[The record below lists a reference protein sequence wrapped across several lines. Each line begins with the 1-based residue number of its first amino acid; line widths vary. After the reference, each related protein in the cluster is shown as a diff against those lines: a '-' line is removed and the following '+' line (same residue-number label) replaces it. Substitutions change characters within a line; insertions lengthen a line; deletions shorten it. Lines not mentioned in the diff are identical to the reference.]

1 MDNSKLGDVLKIV
14 QETNAWFHELRDQ
27 ESPTRKQN
35 RKKREQKKRA
45 EQRRKEELK
54 AVQEREDRKKEEAAQ
69 EQEVIKELAQ
79 MDSERQAAGEAFENA
94 SIAEGYL
101 QGKGFLTVTKELHK
115 DAQMLET
122 LMNFNGHDKFP
133 AKANMVKYHD
143 MTWAVAKHSV
153 TNRLYVLGLLD
164 PHFVVMGREFPQV
177 IVDSSL
183 SSRQSFLFA
192 DFSPLVWVFTSALLV
207 RFALAVI

>member
-1 MDNSKLGDVLKIV
+1 
-14 QETNAWFHELRDQ
+14 
-27 ESPTRKQN
+27 
-35 RKKREQKKRA
+35 
-45 EQRRKEELK
+45 
-54 AVQEREDRKKEEAAQ
+54 
-69 EQEVIKELAQ
+69 

-164 PHFVVMGREFPQV
+164 PHFVVIGREFPQV
-177 IVDSSL
+177 IADSSL
-183 SSRQSFLFA
+183 SS
-192 DFSPLVWVFTSALLV
+192 
-207 RFALAVI
+207 